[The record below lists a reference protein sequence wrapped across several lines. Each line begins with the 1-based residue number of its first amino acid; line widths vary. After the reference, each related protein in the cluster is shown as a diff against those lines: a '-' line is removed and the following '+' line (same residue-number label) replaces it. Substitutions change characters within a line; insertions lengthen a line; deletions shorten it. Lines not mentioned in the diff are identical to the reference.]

1 MKHVTLFLTVL
12 FSCTI
17 TAFSEEPVTGP
28 SMMMD
33 ASEGTGT
40 MMSAYEPMVEGGKVQ
55 FTDLEA
61 ALKRAAEGPTVLF
74 FYADWCPTCRA
85 AMKDIDDEI
94 DKLGDIT
101 IIVVDYDSAK
111 DLRKKYSITYQ
122 HTYVRIDAD
131 GKTLLIWNGGGVD
144 SILSHIK
151 REEVK

>member
-40 MMSAYEPMVEGGKVQ
+40 MMSAYEPMV
-55 FTDLEA
+55 
-61 ALKRAAEGPTVLF
+61 
-74 FYADWCPTCRA
+74 
-85 AMKDIDDEI
+85 
-94 DKLGDIT
+94 
-101 IIVVDYDSAK
+101 IVVDYDSAK